1 MNMSN
6 SQGSYAVPENIRKM
20 KPRGTMVKK
29 IKGHYY
35 VYGMKCIKDEKTGK
49 WKTKIL
55 GIMGKITE
63 KDGYIPNKDDPS
75 FHEFGTYYLFES
87 CAKEIRELFFQAFGK
102 NDDARRI
109 WICGMIYAVNGFRP
123 ICRISHIF
131 LTSYYWI
138 NQSGIKLGETA
149 VCNML
154 ENLGRRD
161 DEAKAFQELLT
172 AITTEVAID
181 GHVIPRYSALDGMT
195 EFGYKHKKL
204 GCEQVNLLT
213 AFDTINCRPVA
224 MRMFDGSK
232 NDKASVKEL
241 IDDVLIEKCLYL
253 MDRGFQ
259 CDEVKQKIASVHGTY
274 IMPVCSLTNSYKEAM
289 KRGPGRLKAF
299 TYTHREGI
307 HTEEDLVE
315 YRIASESSGTRVIY
329 YRNMKQ
335 AMEQKNSYLKGI
347 KNKVEGYTDEG
358 LEKAEMS
365 FGVIVLET
373 THSGQPEDIY
383 SLYKRRWR
391 IETFYD
397 YLKHQMD
404 FNALGV
410 HDWAKLQGLS
420 FMMMLASLIRGA
432 CQLRLKDNKL
442 NMSMPDVLSI
452 SSSVKLIRRSDK
464 WFIEVA
470 SKKERELFKSLNV
483 SLVYEFDPKSDSSFT

>member
-335 AMEQKNSYLKGI
+335 AMEQKNSYLKCI

-410 HDWAKLQGLS
+410 QDLAKLQGLS

-432 CQLRLKDNKL
+432 CQLKVKEKKL
-442 NMSMPDVLSI
+442 NMNMPEVQAI
-452 SSSVKLIRRSDK
+452 ASSVKLIRRSDK

>member
-335 AMEQKNSYLKGI
+335 AMEQKNSYLKCI

-358 LEKAEMS
+358 LEKAEIS

-410 HDWAKLQGLS
+410 QDWAKLQGLS

>member
-1 MNMSN
+1 MNVSN

-335 AMEQKNSYLKGI
+335 AMEQKNSYLKCI

-410 HDWAKLQGLS
+410 QDWAKLQGLS

>member
-358 LEKAEMS
+358 LEKGEMS
-365 FGVIVLET
+365 FGVIVMET

>member
-1 MNMSN
+1 MSN

-204 GCEQVNLLT
+204 GCDQVNLLT

-335 AMEQKNSYLKGI
+335 AMEQKNSYLNCI

-410 HDWAKLQGLS
+410 QDWAKLQGLS

-483 SLVYEFDPKSDSSFT
+483 SVVYEFDPKSESSFT

>member
-181 GHVIPRYSALDGMT
+181 GHVIARYSALDGMT

-335 AMEQKNSYLKGI
+335 AMEQKNSYLKCI

-410 HDWAKLQGLS
+410 QDWAKLQGLS

>member
-274 IMPVCSLTNSYKEAM
+274 IMPICSLTNSYKEAM

-335 AMEQKNSYLKGI
+335 AMEQKNSYLKCI

-410 HDWAKLQGLS
+410 QDWAKLQGLS

>member
-1 MNMSN
+1 
-6 SQGSYAVPENIRKM
+6 
-20 KPRGTMVKK
+20 
-29 IKGHYY
+29 
-35 VYGMKCIKDEKTGK
+35 MKCIKDEKTGK

-335 AMEQKNSYLKGI
+335 AMEQKNSYLKCI

-410 HDWAKLQGLS
+410 QDWAKLQGLS

>member
-335 AMEQKNSYLKGI
+335 VMEQKNSYLNCI

-410 HDWAKLQGLS
+410 QDWAKLQGLS

>member
-1 MNMSN
+1 MSN

-204 GCEQVNLLT
+204 GCDQVNLLT

-335 AMEQKNSYLKGI
+335 AMEQKNSYLKCI

-410 HDWAKLQGLS
+410 QDWAKLQGLS

>member
-123 ICRISHIF
+123 ICKISHIF

-335 AMEQKNSYLKGI
+335 AMEQKNSYLKCI

-410 HDWAKLQGLS
+410 QDWAKLQGLS

>member
-204 GCEQVNLLT
+204 GCDQVNLLT

-335 AMEQKNSYLKGI
+335 AMEQKNSYLKCI

-410 HDWAKLQGLS
+410 QDWAKLQGLS

>member
-335 AMEQKNSYLKGI
+335 AMEQKNSYLNCI

-410 HDWAKLQGLS
+410 QDWAKLQGLS

>member
-335 AMEQKNSYLKGI
+335 AMEQKNSYLKCI

-358 LEKAEMS
+358 LEKAEMA

-410 HDWAKLQGLS
+410 QDWAKLQGLS

>member
-204 GCEQVNLLT
+204 GCDQVNLLT

-335 AMEQKNSYLKGI
+335 AMEQKNSYLNCI

-410 HDWAKLQGLS
+410 QDWAKLQGLS

>member
-1 MNMSN
+1 MWMNMSN

-335 AMEQKNSYLKGI
+335 AMEQKNSYLKCI

-410 HDWAKLQGLS
+410 QDWAKLQGLS

-452 SSSVKLIRRSDK
+452 SSSVKL
-464 WFIEVA
+464 
-470 SKKERELFKSLNV
+470 L
-483 SLVYEFDPKSDSSFT
+483 

>member
-289 KRGPGRLKAF
+289 KRGPGLLKAF

-335 AMEQKNSYLKGI
+335 AMEQKNSYLKCI

-410 HDWAKLQGLS
+410 QDWAKLQGLS

>member
-335 AMEQKNSYLKGI
+335 AMEQKNSYLKCI

-410 HDWAKLQGLS
+410 QDWAKLQGLS

-442 NMSMPDVLSI
+442 NMSMRDVLSI

>member
-1 MNMSN
+1 MNVSN

-63 KDGYIPNKDDPS
+63 KDGYIPNKYDPS

-335 AMEQKNSYLKGI
+335 AMEQKNSYLKCI

-410 HDWAKLQGLS
+410 QDWAKLQGLS

-432 CQLRLKDNKL
+432 CQLKVKEKKL
-442 NMSMPDVLSI
+442 NMNMPEVQAI
-452 SSSVKLIRRSDK
+452 ASSVKLIRRSDK

-470 SKKERELFKSLNV
+470 SKKERELFKSLEV
-483 SLVYEFDPKSDSSFT
+483 ELGYEFDQKLASPT

>member
-1 MNMSN
+1 MSN

-299 TYTHREGI
+299 TYTNREGI

-335 AMEQKNSYLKGI
+335 AMEQKNSYLKCI

-410 HDWAKLQGLS
+410 QDWAKLQGLS

>member
-1 MNMSN
+1 
-6 SQGSYAVPENIRKM
+6 
-20 KPRGTMVKK
+20 
-29 IKGHYY
+29 
-35 VYGMKCIKDEKTGK
+35 
-49 WKTKIL
+49 
-55 GIMGKITE
+55 
-63 KDGYIPNKDDPS
+63 
-75 FHEFGTYYLFES
+75 
-87 CAKEIRELFFQAFGK
+87 
-102 NDDARRI
+102 
-109 WICGMIYAVNGFRP
+109 
-123 ICRISHIF
+123 
-131 LTSYYWI
+131 
-138 NQSGIKLGETA
+138 
-149 VCNML
+149 
-154 ENLGRRD
+154 
-161 DEAKAFQELLT
+161 
-172 AITTEVAID
+172 
-181 GHVIPRYSALDGMT
+181 MT

-335 AMEQKNSYLKGI
+335 AMEQKNSYLKCI

-410 HDWAKLQGLS
+410 QDWAKLQGLS

-432 CQLRLKDNKL
+432 CQLKVKEKKL
-442 NMSMPDVLSI
+442 NMNMPEVQAI
-452 SSSVKLIRRSDK
+452 ASSVKLIRRSDK

-470 SKKERELFKSLNV
+470 SKKERELFKSLEV
-483 SLVYEFDPKSDSSFT
+483 ELGYEFDQKLASPT

>member
-1 MNMSN
+1 MNMGN
-6 SQGSYAVPENIRKM
+6 SGGSYAVPENIRKM

-335 AMEQKNSYLKGI
+335 AMEQKNSYLKCI

-410 HDWAKLQGLS
+410 QDWAKLQGLS

>member
-259 CDEVKQKIASVHGTY
+259 CDEGKQKIASVHGTY

-335 AMEQKNSYLKGI
+335 AMEQKNSYLKCI

-410 HDWAKLQGLS
+410 QDWAKLQGLS

>member
-1 MNMSN
+1 MSD
-6 SQGSYAVPENIRKM
+6 SKGLYVVPENIRKM

-35 VYGMKCIKDEKTGK
+35 VYGMKCIKDETTGK

-75 FHEFGTYYLFES
+75 YHEFGTYYLFEC
-87 CAKEIRELFFQAFGK
+87 CAADIRKLFFQAFGK

-109 WICGMIYAVNGFRP
+109 WICGMIYAANGFRP
-123 ICRISHIF
+123 ISGISHIF
-131 LTSYYWI
+131 LTSYYWLT
-138 NQSGIKLGETA
+138 NSGIKLGETA
-149 VCNML
+149 VSNML
-154 ENLGRRD
+154 EKLGRRD
-161 DEAKAFQELLT
+161 DEAKAFTKLLT
-172 AITTEVAID
+172 ASTAEIAID

-213 AFDTINCRPVA
+213 AFDTINCRPVR
-224 MRMFDGSK
+224 MKMFDGSK

-307 HTEEDLVE
+307 NMEDDLVE
-315 YRIASESSGTRVIY
+315 YRIASDSSGTRVIY

-335 AMEQKNSYLKGI
+335 AMVQKNSYLKRI
-347 KNKVEGYTDEG
+347 NDKVEGYTEEG

-373 THSGQPEDIY
+373 THSGTPEEIY
-383 SLYKRRWR
+383 CLYKRRWS

-432 CQLRLKDNKL
+432 CQLKVKDKKL
-442 NMSMPDVLSI
+442 NMNMPEVQAI
-452 SSSVKLIRRSDK
+452 ASSVKLIRRSDK

-470 SKKERELFKSLNV
+470 SKKERELFKSLDV
-483 SLVYEFDPKSDSSFT
+483 ELGYEFDQKLASPT

>member
-1 MNMSN
+1 MSN

-315 YRIASESSGTRVIY
+315 YRIASESSETRVIY

-335 AMEQKNSYLKGI
+335 VMEQKNSYLNCI

-410 HDWAKLQGLS
+410 QDWAKLQGLS

>member
-335 AMEQKNSYLKGI
+335 AMEQKNSYLKCI

-410 HDWAKLQGLS
+410 QDWAKLQGLS

>member
-1 MNMSN
+1 MSN

-335 AMEQKNSYLKGI
+335 AMEQKNSYLKCI

-358 LEKAEMS
+358 LEKAEIS

-410 HDWAKLQGLS
+410 QDWAKLQGLS

>member
-1 MNMSN
+1 MSN

-335 AMEQKNSYLKGI
+335 VMEQKNSYLNCI

-410 HDWAKLQGLS
+410 QDWAKLQGLS

>member
-1 MNMSN
+1 
-6 SQGSYAVPENIRKM
+6 M

-204 GCEQVNLLT
+204 GCDQVNLLT

-335 AMEQKNSYLKGI
+335 AMEQKNSYLNCI

-410 HDWAKLQGLS
+410 QDWAKLQGLS

>member
-1 MNMSN
+1 MSN

-335 AMEQKNSYLKGI
+335 AMEQKNSYLKCI

-410 HDWAKLQGLS
+410 QDWAKLQGLS

>member
-335 AMEQKNSYLKGI
+335 AMEQKNSYLKCI

-410 HDWAKLQGLS
+410 QDWAKLQGLS

-452 SSSVKLIRRSDK
+452 SSSVKL
-464 WFIEVA
+464 
-470 SKKERELFKSLNV
+470 L
-483 SLVYEFDPKSDSSFT
+483 